1 MWMTPTEAGEKVR
14 LCFCFSVFLSRWCGQ
29 KSYLHL
35 SLRRGGGLMFVWARA
50 WAFSHVDGLSAWF
63 EAPEICQGD
72 KLPAPRGEQQQIGLL
87 KQFSWTGGLLSAC
100 QQPDY
105 SIQLFCCSQSA
116 QRAPAAGPH
125 GYLSIPDTGINTAAP
140 QRRRTEGYRKCNLV

>member
-1 MWMTPTEAGEKVR
+1 M
-14 LCFCFSVFLSRWCGQ
+14 
-29 KSYLHL
+29 
-35 SLRRGGGLMFVWARA
+35 
-50 WAFSHVDGLSAWF
+50 DGLCARF
-63 EAPEICQGD
+63 EAPEICLGD

-140 QRRRTEGYRKCNLV
+140 QRRRTEGYRKCNLMWQHPQLLTTSNTAAEQKRPRGRPLSSVKPENFQYRRLQLTTVGITSNG